1 MQREPISIP
10 KLIAYVLF
18 SVIIFALQTGTFG
31 GMRIFGS
38 AVDLLPALVT
48 AAALLGGP
56 AEAAVV
62 GLTVGI
68 CYDLS
73 FTGVDGLYPLFF
85 LLFGYAAGKL
95 CQRLLTRNY
104 ISMLILTAF
113 ECVLLGLLRYLFSLM
128 HAGASFLI
136 VLRQLAVG
144 MVLTCLLYRLP
155 AAAQAQRQ
163 IPQAQPLTL
172 CGKEH
177 FPMLNKPQLL
187 RRLLALCGLLLLCSC
202 VALSQLFQLQ
212 ILNGEKYV
220 RRSAEFLT
228 TTSTVSA
235 ARGEILDRYGRP
247 LVTNNTGFSLVL
259 IYSSFWDGNDKR
271 FDTLLDLTHRIQ
283 TAAVDAT
290 AKQNAAK
297 TAAATDTSSDTSA
310 DAADS
315 TDTSSDTPTDTA
327 QAISA
332 DTAAIPSINDRL
344 PITQS
349 APFTY
354 NSASLTELSGYMK
367 DSAKSLGL
375 DAVTAAVDAAKQASE
390 TDPKTDEN
398 GNTIDQAAQVDAT
411 KLVSPTEF
419 INAMRA
425 YMEKNLGMPTDLSL
439 ADARTMVGIY
449 YSMRT
454 VGFSNQAT
462 YTLADNVPMDLI
474 AYIKEHSADFQGIEI
489 QSEAV
494 RQYDTATAAHLLGT
508 IGSLTSDEWN
518 SDKNGGPYKDKAGYQ
533 MSDLIG
539 KSGLESALES
549 YLHGTA
555 GSRTVET
562 DLGGSAI
569 AEQTT
574 ATAPKPGDNV
584 ITTIDLDL
592 QEVAEKSLAGNLS
605 AYGKGGAAV
614 ALDPNTGEVL
624 AMASYPTYDLANY
637 NKNYASIQADSRHPE
652 VNRATSGVYPPGSTF
667 KMVTSIAGLEEGIIS
682 GDTYVTCTGTYE
694 YGGQTF
700 RCNNHDTPM
709 TLNVTDALKYSCNT
723 FFYTV
728 GQKLTGEHL
737 EQWTKKFG
745 LGTATGIEVGEATG
759 QAAGPTYREQQR
771 KADPAIREWQGG
783 DDLNAAIGQSD
794 NGFTPLQL
802 ANYVSAIVN
811 GGTLY
816 KPTLVKSIKSY
827 DYSSFMKTDESEVLG
842 KIDISDATR
851 ELVMQGMS
859 EVTDE
864 GGTAGSVFAD
874 YPIKVGGKTGTAEMF
889 ENGESFDNGLFIAFA
904 PFDNPQIVIC
914 VVGEGAGHG
923 AYVAPIVRDMLDEY
937 FSVGKSDSAASR
949 QAENTLIR

>member
-1 MQREPISIP
+1 MCR
-10 KLIAYVLF
+10 
-18 SVIIFALQTGTFG
+18 
-31 GMRIFGS
+31 
-38 AVDLLPALVT
+38 
-48 AAALLGGP
+48 
-56 AEAAVV
+56 
-62 GLTVGI
+62 
-68 CYDLS
+68 C
-73 FTGVDGLYPLFF
+73 
-85 LLFGYAAGKL
+85 
-95 CQRLLTRNY
+95 
-104 ISMLILTAF
+104 
-113 ECVLLGLLRYLFSLM
+113 
-128 HAGASFLI
+128 
-136 VLRQLAVG
+136 
-144 MVLTCLLYRLP
+144 
-155 AAAQAQRQ
+155 
-163 IPQAQPLTL
+163 
-172 CGKEH
+172 
-177 FPMLNKPQLL
+177 
-187 RRLLALCGLLLLCSC
+187 
-202 VALSQLFQLQ
+202 
-212 ILNGEKYV
+212 
-220 RRSAEFLT
+220 
-228 TTSTVSA
+228 
-235 ARGEILDRYGRP
+235 
-247 LVTNNTGFSLVL
+247 
-259 IYSSFWDGNDKR
+259 
-271 FDTLLDLTHRIQ
+271 
-283 TAAVDAT
+283 
-290 AKQNAAK
+290 
-297 TAAATDTSSDTSA
+297 
-310 DAADS
+310 
-315 TDTSSDTPTDTA
+315 
-327 QAISA
+327 
-332 DTAAIPSINDRL
+332 
-344 PITQS
+344 
-349 APFTY
+349 
-354 NSASLTELSGYMK
+354 
-367 DSAKSLGL
+367 
-375 DAVTAAVDAAKQASE
+375 
-390 TDPKTDEN
+390 
-398 GNTIDQAAQVDAT
+398 
-411 KLVSPTEF
+411 
-419 INAMRA
+419 
-425 YMEKNLGMPTDLSL
+425 
-439 ADARTMVGIY
+439 
-449 YSMRT
+449 
-454 VGFSNQAT
+454 
-462 YTLADNVPMDLI
+462 DLI

-508 IGSLTSDEWN
+508 IGSLTSDEWS

-549 YLHGTA
+549 YLHSTA

-667 KMVTSIAGLEEGIIS
+667 KMVTAIAGLEEGIIS

-709 TLNVTDALKYSCNT
+709 TLNVTDALKYSCNS

-904 PFDNPQIVIC
+904 PFDNPQIIIC

-937 FSVGKSDSAASR
+937 FSVGKSDRAASR

>member
-1 MQREPISIP
+1 
-10 KLIAYVLF
+10 
-18 SVIIFALQTGTFG
+18 
-31 GMRIFGS
+31 
-38 AVDLLPALVT
+38 
-48 AAALLGGP
+48 
-56 AEAAVV
+56 
-62 GLTVGI
+62 
-68 CYDLS
+68 
-73 FTGVDGLYPLFF
+73 
-85 LLFGYAAGKL
+85 
-95 CQRLLTRNY
+95 
-104 ISMLILTAF
+104 
-113 ECVLLGLLRYLFSLM
+113 
-128 HAGASFLI
+128 
-136 VLRQLAVG
+136 
-144 MVLTCLLYRLP
+144 
-155 AAAQAQRQ
+155 
-163 IPQAQPLTL
+163 
-172 CGKEH
+172 
-177 FPMLNKPQLL
+177 MLNKPQLL
-187 RRLLALCGLLLLCSC
+187 RRLLALCGLLLLCGG
-202 VALSQLFQLQ
+202 VAFSQLFQLQ
-212 ILNGEKYV
+212 ILNGDKYV

-271 FDTLLDLTHRIQ
+271 FDTLLDLSHRIQ

-297 TAAATDTSSDTSA
+297 TASGSDTSA
-310 DAADS
+310 DTSADGTAA
-315 TDTSSDTPTDTA
+315 SSDTASDTQTA
-327 QAISA
+327 ADQAVTA
-332 DTAAIPSINDRL
+332 DTTAIPSINDRL

-354 NSASLTELSGYMK
+354 TGTSLTELSNYMK

-375 DAVTAAVDAAKQASE
+375 DAVTAAVDAAKQANE
-390 TDPKTDEN
+390 TNPKTDED
-398 GNTIDQAAQVDAT
+398 GNTIDQVAQVDAT

-419 INAMRA
+419 INALRT
-425 YMEKNLGMPTDLSL
+425 YMEQNLGLPTDLSL

-462 YTLADNVPMDLI
+462 YTLAENVPMDLI
-474 AYIKEHSADFQGIEI
+474 AYIKEHSTDFQGIEI

-494 RQYDTATAAHLLGT
+494 RQYDTDTAAHLLGT
-508 IGSLTSDEWN
+508 VGSITGDEWTG
-518 SDKNGGPYKDKAGYQ
+518 DKNGGPYKDKDGYQ
-533 MSDLIG
+533 MGDSIG

-562 DLGGSAI
+562 DLGGAAI

-592 QEVAEKSLAGNLS
+592 QKVAEKSLASNLS
-605 AYGKGGAAV
+605 SYGKGGAAV

-637 NKNYASIQADSRHPE
+637 NKNYASISSDSRHPE
-652 VNRATSGVYPPGSTF
+652 MNRATSGVYPPGSTF
-667 KMVTSIAGLEEGIIS
+667 KMVTAIAGLEEGIIT
-682 GDTYVTCTGTYE
+682 GDTYVTCTGTFE

-745 LGTATGIEVGEATG
+745 LGSLTGIEVGEATG

-827 DYSSFMKTDESEVLG
+827 DYGTFIQTDEPEVLG
-842 KIDISDATR
+842 TIDISSNTHD
-851 ELVMQGMS
+851 LVMQGMS

-937 FSVGKSDSAASR
+937 FSIGTSDSAASR
-949 QAENTLIR
+949 QSENTLIR

>member
-1 MQREPISIP
+1 
-10 KLIAYVLF
+10 
-18 SVIIFALQTGTFG
+18 
-31 GMRIFGS
+31 
-38 AVDLLPALVT
+38 
-48 AAALLGGP
+48 
-56 AEAAVV
+56 
-62 GLTVGI
+62 
-68 CYDLS
+68 
-73 FTGVDGLYPLFF
+73 
-85 LLFGYAAGKL
+85 
-95 CQRLLTRNY
+95 
-104 ISMLILTAF
+104 
-113 ECVLLGLLRYLFSLM
+113 
-128 HAGASFLI
+128 
-136 VLRQLAVG
+136 
-144 MVLTCLLYRLP
+144 
-155 AAAQAQRQ
+155 
-163 IPQAQPLTL
+163 
-172 CGKEH
+172 
-177 FPMLNKPQLL
+177 MLNKPQLL
-187 RRLLALCGLLLLCSC
+187 RRLLALCGLLLLCSG

-212 ILNGEKYV
+212 LLNGEKYV

-310 DAADS
+310 DAADG

-327 QAISA
+327 QAVSA

-354 NSASLTELSGYMK
+354 NSSSLTELSGYMK

-375 DAVTAAVDAAKQASE
+375 DAVTAAVDAAKQANE

-494 RQYDTATAAHLLGT
+494 RQYDTSTAAHLLCT

-549 YLHGTA
+549 YLHSTA

-667 KMVTSIAGLEEGIIS
+667 KMVTAIAGLEEGIIS

-709 TLNVTDALKYSCNT
+709 TLNVTDALKYSCNS

-937 FSVGKSDSAASR
+937 FSVGKSDRAASR

>member
-1 MQREPISIP
+1 MENKQ
-10 KLIAYVLF
+10 
-18 SVIIFALQTGTFG
+18 Q
-31 GMRIFGS
+31 
-38 AVDLLPALVT
+38 LLHRL
-48 AAALLGGP
+48 AALL
-56 AEAAVV
+56 V
-62 GLTVGI
+62 
-68 CYDLS
+68 
-73 FTGVDGLYPLFF
+73 
-85 LLFGYAAGKL
+85 
-95 CQRLLTRNY
+95 
-104 ISMLILTAF
+104 M
-113 ECVLLGLLRYLFSLM
+113 
-128 HAGASFLI
+128 
-136 VLRQLAVG
+136 
-144 MVLTCLLYRLP
+144 
-155 AAAQAQRQ
+155 
-163 IPQAQPLTL
+163 
-172 CGKEH
+172 
-177 FPMLNKPQLL
+177 
-187 RRLLALCGLLLLCSC
+187 LLLCAGLAGSRL
-202 VALSQLFQLQ
+202 VDLQLVHGQEYL
-212 ILNGEKYV
+212 E
-220 RRSAEFLT
+220 RSAQFLT

-247 LVTNNTGFSLVL
+247 MVSNKTGFSLVL
-259 IYSSFWDGNDKR
+259 LYSDFWENKEDK
-271 FDTLLDLTHRIQ
+271 FDRLLDLAQRVQADAAGLNVTGDVSKTLAAAKKQAQPAQDEYTDETEEEAGEARALLNDMLPISASAPYTYTAEAGSSSMSTLSAYIKDSCETLGLTAVQ
-283 TAAVDAT
+283 TAVRQAREAPVEYDADGNAIDKTKQIDAT
-290 AKQNAAK
+290 A
-297 TAAATDTSSDTSA
+297 
-310 DAADS
+310 
-315 TDTSSDTPTDTA
+315 
-327 QAISA
+327 
-332 DTAAIPSINDRL
+332 
-344 PITQS
+344 
-349 APFTY
+349 
-354 NSASLTELSGYMK
+354 
-367 DSAKSLGL
+367 
-375 DAVTAAVDAAKQASE
+375 
-390 TDPKTDEN
+390 
-398 GNTIDQAAQVDAT
+398 
-411 KLVSPTEF
+411 LVSPTEF
-419 INAMRA
+419 VAAMGK
-425 YMEKNLGMPTDLSL
+425 YMTEKLGMAANLPQD
-439 ADARTMVGIY
+439 DVRTLVGVY
-449 YSMRT
+449 YSMRQ
-454 VGFSNQAT
+454 VGFSKT
-462 YTLADNVPMDLI
+462 ITFTLADDVSMDLI
-474 AYIKEHSADFQGIEI
+474 AYIKEHHGEYSGVEV

-494 RQYDTATAAHLLGT
+494 RQYDTTAAAHVLGT
-508 IGSLTSDEWN
+508 VGVVDATEWK
-518 SDKNGGPYKDKAGYQ
+518 DTYKDLAGYQ
-533 MSDLIG
+533 MTSVIG
-539 KSGLESALES
+539 KTGLEKAFES
-549 YLHGTA
+549 YLHGSS

-562 DLGGSAI
+562 DLGGSEV
-569 AEQTT
+569 AEQSTT
-574 ATAPKPGDNV
+574 APRPGDNV
-584 ITTIDLDL
+584 VTTLDLDL
-592 QEVAEKSLAGNLS
+592 QEVAERSLAENLAGN
-605 AYGKGGAAV
+605 GRGGAAV

-667 KMVTSIAGLEEGIIS
+667 KMVTAIAGLEEGIIS

-864 GGTAGSVFAD
+864 GGTAGSVFVD

-937 FSVGKSDSAASR
+937 FSVGKSDRAASR